1 MKVCIIDYGMGNIK
15 SVSNAIENL
24 GKEADLISDPKL
36 IDNYDIIILPGV
48 GAFKRAMEVLTEKK
62 LDIAI
67 KKAVSNGKRII
78 GFCLGMQLLFSS
90 SKEFGYSKGLN
101 LIYGEV
107 LPFDK
112 KINLRIPHMGW
123 NNISIKKKHPILN
136 NLDNDSRFYFL
147 HSYYCDIKDNNYQL
161 ASTDYEF
168 EFTSI
173 FNYENIYGIQCHPEK
188 SHQSGITFLKNFAL
202 T

>member
-24 GKEADLISDPKL
+24 GKETDLISDPKL

-90 SKEFGYSKGLN
+90 SKEFGYSEGLN
-101 LIYGEV
+101 LINGEV

-123 NNISIKKKHPILN
+123 NTARSN
-136 NLDNDSRFYFL
+136 NDDFKDFEGDYYYVHSFYCEPSNKNEVLF
-147 HSYYCDIKDNNYQL
+147 K
-161 ASTDYEF
+161 TDYGIDF
-168 EFTSI
+168 CSAVMKDHQI
-173 FNYENIYGIQCHPEK
+173 FGFQFHPEK
-188 SHQSGITFLKNFAL
+188 SQKNGL
-202 T
+202 RLLEKVLEVC